1 VATAPGLAPLAAGV
15 ALAGSS
21 AGLCWTPFNDAAE
34 RVVPPDM
41 RPGTLSAIST
51 GTTMGVAG
59 AGGLALAVGLGALPW
74 RVTWGLFAIAGV
86 LAAAAAIRAVPG
98 GYRPAPRD
106 DDAPAFLRADTAS
119 LYVAALVFGASNAVY
134 LSFAADR
141 VAQAGGLPGPLAAS
155 APATVFLGY
164 GLAGLVGLATGRME
178 ARAGL
183 HPLLAGIFA
192 AFSASLALIGLWPG
206 SWPGVLASAGLQGAA
221 VMTVSATL
229 AIWTL
234 RLFPGRGAQGF
245 TAALIVVGAG
255 SALGPAL
262 AGPVIDSLGARAA
275 FLGFAGPAG
284 AVSAGFAAGASGRAR
299 RGPAI
304 PGVGNRR
311 GD

>member
-1 VATAPGLAPLAAGV
+1 
-15 ALAGSS
+15 
-21 AGLCWTPFNDAAE
+21 
-34 RVVPPDM
+34 
-41 RPGTLSAIST
+41 
-51 GTTMGVAG
+51 
-59 AGGLALAVGLGALPW
+59 
-74 RVTWGLFAIAGV
+74 
-86 LAAAAAIRAVPG
+86 
-98 GYRPAPRD
+98 
-106 DDAPAFLRADTAS
+106 
-119 LYVAALVFGASNAVY
+119 
-134 LSFAADR
+134 
-141 VAQAGGLPGPLAAS
+141 
-155 APATVFLGY
+155 
-164 GLAGLVGLATGRME
+164 
-178 ARAGL
+178 
-183 HPLLAGIFA
+183 
-192 AFSASLALIGLWPG
+192 
-206 SWPGVLASAGLQGAA
+206 
-221 VMTVSATL
+221 MTVSATL